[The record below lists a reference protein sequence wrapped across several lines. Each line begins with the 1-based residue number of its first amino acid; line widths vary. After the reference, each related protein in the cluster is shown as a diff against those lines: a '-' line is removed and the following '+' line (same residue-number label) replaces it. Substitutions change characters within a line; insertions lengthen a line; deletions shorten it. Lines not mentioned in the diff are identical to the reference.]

1 MSKDLRDAKAKGGP
15 RHASRGMTTRA
26 LLDASLSGILARARA
41 KIGDGVMLANLAAIV
56 FDNERGT
63 LELKVD
69 SVGVILKTLREEF
82 ETPPQRTIATF
93 AEPWVTGALR
103 VVGRSTIEG
112 WSTHWVHLNASTG
125 GRA

>member
-1 MSKDLRDAKAKGGP
+1 MSKDPHAAKAKGGP
-15 RHASRGMTTRA
+15 RQALRGMTTRA
-26 LLDASLSGILARARA
+26 LLDASLSGILAKARA
-41 KIGDGVMLANLAAIV
+41 KIGEGVMLANLAAIV

-82 ETPPQRTIATF
+82 ETPPHKTIATF
-93 AEPWVTGALR
+93 AEPWVADALR
-103 VVGRSTIEG
+103 VVGRSTIDG
-112 WSTHWVHLNASTG
+112 WSTHWVRLNVSTG